1 MCDPVLV
8 TLLEMRPNYSQSS
21 RENAAPSGG
30 TSPLASYEEIPPPSP
45 RDSRTGKEDVMNL
58 AKRHK
63 DAIMR
68 IVKVS

>member
-1 MCDPVLV
+1 MRPVLV
-8 TLLEMRPNYSQSS
+8 TLLKMRPNYSQSS
-21 RENAAPSGG
+21 HENAAPSSG
-30 TSPLASYEEIPPPSP
+30 TYPLASYEEIPPSP
-45 RDSRTGKEDVMNL
+45 RGARTGKEDVMHI